1 MEDAVQLAFDFEEFE
16 REDARARLHEWAGA
30 PLHFTTD
37 YYPPAMLD
45 EAFGHWK
52 FLNGDFGSFARS
64 HMWHRSLAHG
74 SVEFAEHR
82 AESFTADLRAERGV
96 EGPGDLLTMLV
107 CEPCDWHSVA
117 GSENQAVE
125 AWHDHAMP
133 GWRDLP
139 VIPQAVRVR
148 SEKGLTKVALQWIE
162 QRYPEAMQVPGAPII
177 TERGTG
183 GTRHVPGYSPWGGYD
198 LSATALGRPA
208 AKPARS
214 AVKRPPAEFAPPD
227 EPGRSTMRG
236 GLTLGG

>member
-1 MEDAVQLAFDFEEFE
+1 MEDAVQLAFDFDEFE

-52 FLNGDFGSFARS
+52 FLNGDRGSFARS

-82 AESFTADLRAERGV
+82 AESFTADLRPERGV

-107 CEPCDWHSVA
+107 CEPCDWHSIA
-117 GSENQAVE
+117 GNENEAVE

-148 SEKGLTKVALQWIE
+148 SETGLTKVALRWIE
-162 QRYPEAMQVPGAPII
+162 QLYPVAMQVPGAPV
-177 TERGTG
+177 RWF
-183 GTRHVPGYSPWGGYD
+183 RQDHR
-198 LSATALGRPA
+198 AARPA
-208 AKPARS
+208 PGVDSRVRTRLDRSRAVGSCRRS
-214 AVKRPPAEFAPPD
+214 ARRLARRA
-227 EPGRSTMRG
+227 G
-236 GLTLGG
+236 GEHREVPL